1 MQQSKTQRHNNKQT
15 WMWRSITGELCN
27 SIREQVQIRTKTVES
42 SERHEKQDKS
52 VDFGQVAGK
61 FGADIYINP
70 PPQEE
75 LFLQQIHQLRFNCSK
90 LV

>member
-1 MQQSKTQRHNNKQT
+1 M
-15 WMWRSITGELCN
+15 
-27 SIREQVQIRTKTVES
+27 QIRIKKVIS

-70 PPQEE
+70 P
-75 LFLQQIHQLRFNCSK
+75 LRRNFSFNKFISSV
-90 LV
+90 LIVPS

>member
-15 WMWRSITGELCN
+15 WRWRSITGELCN

-61 FGADIYINP
+61 FGADININSP
-70 PPQEE
+70 
-75 LFLQQIHQLRFNCSK
+75 LRRYFSFNKFSSSV
-90 LV
+90 LIVPS